1 MKGKEFRVLI
11 IEDEPA
17 ISMAVRDE
25 LDFEGFEVD
34 VCEDGDAA
42 LRTIAAR
49 NPDLILLD
57 LMLPGR
63 SGFELCREIRAR
75 GLAVPVIMLTA
86 RGEEVD
92 RVRGLEIGAD
102 DYITKPFSLAEL
114 VARIRVVLRRCRPG
128 GAETGPEELRAGDL
142 RVDVKRHKVFRGSRE
157 IELTRKEFL
166 LLEMLLG
173 KPGKVIGRD
182 EFLDRLWG
190 DEVDVTHRA
199 VDTHMANLRRKLGDD
214 PHHPRY
220 ILGVRGVGYKLV
232 GESDRRRFTKT

>member
-49 NPDLILLD
+49 KPDLIILD

-63 SGFELCREIRAR
+63 SGFDLCREIRAE
-75 GLAVPVIMLTA
+75 GHALPIIMLTA
-86 RGEEVD
+86 RGDEVD

-114 VARIRVVLRRCRPG
+114 VARVRAVLRRCRAG
-128 GAETGPEELRAGDL
+128 GVGTDREELRAGDL
-142 RVDVKRHKVFRGSRE
+142 RLDVTRHKVWKGSGE
-157 IELTRKEFL
+157 IELTHKEFL

-173 KPGKVIGRD
+173 NPGRVISRD

-190 DEVDVTHRA
+190 EEVYVTHRT
-199 VDTHMANLRRKLGDD
+199 VDTHMANLRRKLEDD
-214 PHHPRY
+214 PQHPRH
-220 ILGVRGVGYKLV
+220 ILGVRGVGYKL
-232 GESDRRRFTKT
+232 GEESEV